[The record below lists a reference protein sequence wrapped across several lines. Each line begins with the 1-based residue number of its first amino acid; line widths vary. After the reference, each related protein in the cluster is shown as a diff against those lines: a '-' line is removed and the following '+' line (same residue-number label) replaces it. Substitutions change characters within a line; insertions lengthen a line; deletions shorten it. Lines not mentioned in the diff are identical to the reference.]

1 MSATIEN
8 EEMERCHLKPMMA
21 PASELT
27 PGYRSDLLRE
37 QIAKLA
43 AEFASPKKAS
53 SYEIFKALLEI
64 ALAADR
70 YLAEQTD
77 KEPLL

>member
-1 MSATIEN
+1 MN
-8 EEMERCHLKPMMA
+8 LKPMMA

-43 AEFASPKKAS
+43 AEFASPKKVTS
-53 SYEIFKALLEI
+53 DEIFKVLLEI
-64 ALAADR
+64 ALSADR
-70 YLAEQTD
+70 YLAEQTEQ
-77 KEPLL
+77 EPLL